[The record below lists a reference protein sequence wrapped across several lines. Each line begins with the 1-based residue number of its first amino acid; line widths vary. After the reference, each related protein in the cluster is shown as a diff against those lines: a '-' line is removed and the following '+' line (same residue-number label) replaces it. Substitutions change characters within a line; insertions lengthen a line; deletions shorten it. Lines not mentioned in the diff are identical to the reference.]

1 LVATALTTGK
11 NLSCKSTCNC
21 KKKRLTT
28 PLATPKTKISVAT
41 LLATAK
47 NITVASSLAI

>member
-1 LVATALTTGK
+1 LQLEKILVASLLATA
-11 NLSCKSTCNC
+11 

-28 PLATPKTKISVAT
+28 PLATPKTKISVT
-41 LLATAK
+41 ILLATAK